1 LPVIRI
7 VRVGETP
14 LTEGELQELCRVVEK
29 LFPGASCGVSRDILA
44 VPRRAFNSSRIQF
57 HSTVLLEEVLKYAL
71 EHNLERAVGITG
83 VDMYTAGLN
92 FVFGEAQCP
101 GRAAVVSTFRLR
113 PEFYGEPPNRP
124 LFLERCVK
132 EVVHEL
138 GHTFGLGHCS
148 DRRCVMSF
156 SNSIY
161 DTDFKRPNFCD
172 RCSTLLKSLLGQ
184 AVRGARPP
192 YT

>member
-1 LPVIRI
+1 MRSIHI
-7 VRVGETP
+7 VRIGELP
-14 LTEGELQELCRVVEK
+14 LTEEELEWLCRTVEK
-29 LFPGASCGVSRDILA
+29 LFPNTSCTVSGEVLT

-57 HSTVLLEEVLKYAL
+57 HSTILLEEVLKYAL
-71 EHNLERAVGITG
+71 ERNLDRALGITG

-113 PEFYGEPPNRP
+113 PEFYGEPPDRT
-124 LFLERCVK
+124 LFLERCAK

-161 DTDFKRPNFCD
+161 DTDVKGLGFCD
-172 RCSTLLKSLLGQ
+172 RCSKLLTSLL
-184 AVRGARPP
+184 
-192 YT
+192 